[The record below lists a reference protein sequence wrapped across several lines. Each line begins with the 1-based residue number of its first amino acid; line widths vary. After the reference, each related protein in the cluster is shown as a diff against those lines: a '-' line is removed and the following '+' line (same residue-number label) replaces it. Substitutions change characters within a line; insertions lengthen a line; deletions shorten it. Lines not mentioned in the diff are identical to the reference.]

1 MAITEQNVVI
11 DAPIERVFDV
21 IVDYERYPEF
31 LPEMK
36 VVQVVSQHDGVS
48 LVTFELEIIMRI
60 AYTLRLIEDRPTA
73 VRWSLDNAKMMSAN
87 DGGWKLEAIDD
98 GHTRATYG
106 LAVKLRGLIPKSV
119 STRLL
124 GTTLP
129 DTLNRFKA
137 RSEGK
142 A

>member
-1 MAITEQNVVI
+1 MAKTEQNVVI
-11 DAPIERVFDV
+11 NAPIERVFAV
-21 IVDYERYPEF
+21 IVDYEQYPEF

-36 VVQVVSQHDGVS
+36 AVRVVSRHDGVS
-48 LVTFELEIIMRI
+48 LVTFELEIIMRL
-60 AYTLRLIEDRPTA
+60 AYTLRLIEDRPST
-73 VRWSLDNAKMMSAN
+73 VRWTLDNAKMMSAN
-87 DGGWKLEAIDD
+87 DGGWKLEEIDAE
-98 GHTRATYG
+98 HTRATYG
-106 LAVKLRGLIPKSV
+106 LEVKLRGLIPKSV